1 MCWTRFR
8 GMRRKKENVREY
20 SKECSKE
27 CSKLSGGSGGD
38 DKADESEKTL
48 RYWYEAHLMAIRDR
62 YGEDEY
68 IRDPGREPNAL
79 QECIQTETN
88 LQVLSKWL
96 KTPPKQRVLKCFDA
110 SILATNRT
118 CRKIL
123 MEFCISDRCKN
134 K

>member
-20 SKECSKE
+20 SKE

-96 KTPPKQRVLKCFDA
+96 KNAAKA
-110 SILATNRT
+110 ESIE
-118 CRKIL
+118 
-123 MEFCISDRCKN
+123 MF
-134 K
+134 